1 MVSVACMRI
10 LRGRPEAMYARADFA
25 QGLRVTAGQSRCM
38 CNAAMYVLV
47 TDDDY
52 ESERGW

>member
-38 CNAAMYVLV
+38 CNATMYVLV

-52 ESERGW
+52 ESER